1 METNTKNKVITK
13 VKTIFQEFVQKGLT
27 PARPFC
33 SDVIEI
39 VSFGAD
45 KIQVEVTCIF
55 CGANGQSRRKKIK
68 VQSEVRANAQYWN
81 YANLRKHIRK
91 CHAINTDV
99 MQSTRNDHQILKL
112 IESLPVVY
120 GEESQ
125 AEQSIAKSQAEQ
137 MANRFMEQI
146 WSMIQTTAE
155 HSEQE
160 KVMIFKREANNRLG
174 ILKVIKMP
182 ADGNC
187 LFAACVNQLYRIKS
201 ETNQHKE
208 LVNNLRHD
216 VCQYIN
222 ENFSRFN
229 RIIELRLKDEHPNH
243 SIASIHKMRD
253 NFVKQLE
260 RSGFWGGTE
269 SLIAISELY
278 NANIVVFRE
287 NGPYHFA
294 TKYDEENKRTLF
306 LAYRNISGKMSH
318 YDSVS
323 HIDNI
328 VLSNCAV
335 DLYHKVSDSSD
346 VITID

>member
-1 METNTKNKVITK
+1 MEIRAKNKVITK
-13 VKTIFQEFVQKGLT
+13 VKTIFEEFIKNGLT

-33 SDVIEI
+33 NDGIEI
-39 VSFGAD
+39 VNFGVN
-45 KIQVEVTCIF
+45 KIQAEVTCIF
-55 CGANGQSRRKKIK
+55 CGTTDANGHSSRKKIK
-68 VQSEVRANAQYWN
+68 VQSENRANAQYWN

-91 CHAINTDV
+91 CHATNTDV
-99 MQSTRNDHQILKL
+99 SNDQEISRL
-112 IESLPVVY
+112 IESLPIVY
-120 GEESQ
+120 DDEESNAQ
-125 AEQSIAKSQAEQ
+125 AELCG
-137 MANRFMEQI
+137 RFMEQI
-146 WSMIQTTAE
+146 WSMMDTTAE
-155 HSEQE
+155 HNEEQ
-160 KVMIFKREANNRLG
+160 KVMKFTREANNCYG
-174 ILKVIKMP
+174 TVKVIKMP
-182 ADGNC
+182 ADGDC

-208 LVNNLRHD
+208 LVGKLRRD

-222 ENFSRFN
+222 ENFSRFKH
-229 RIIELRLKDEHPNH
+229 IIELRLKDEHPSD
-243 SIASIHKMRD
+243 SIASIHEMRD
-253 NFVKQLE
+253 NFVKQLN
-260 RSGFWGGTE
+260 RSGYWGGTE

-278 NANIVVFRE
+278 FANIVVFRE

-335 DLYHKVSDSSD
+335 DLYHKVSDTSD
-346 VITID
+346 VIIID